1 MPSVVINASLNE
13 SDETP
18 QRVDLRAFVAEED
31 WAGSFNRLQFHRSKT
46 GPSGPFEEITW
57 STWLAPRIPS
67 NAKDAPTSPVTGAL
81 VNVVGTDLE
90 LLINEQELTVTFT
103 GSDPLSLSQ
112 VATQISTQSNG
123 KLSSYVDSEG
133 QLVIESVQPGLSSRL
148 AVLESEAATILELP
162 IEDVTGRDPRHNLV
176 SGQTVYELTDHFG
189 SREYYYRTRFY
200 SSITGARG
208 EPSVSSTPKNANGV
222 SASNIIVGYA
232 ELAQQSGS
240 VWVGAEVHIYVEGGG
255 PLVDGKLVGG
265 ATVKKL
271 TDESG
276 RVEFQVVRGQ
286 RLTVVVQGTTHV
298 RTITVPTDPAIEV
311 FSFFDPSIA
320 DDDVFKVAIPEIV
333 VAERRSL

>member
-1 MPSVVINASLNE
+1 MSSVVINASLNE

-18 QRVDLRAFVAEED
+18 QRVDLRAFVTEAD
-31 WAGSFNRLQFHRSKT
+31 WAGSFNRLQFYRSKT
-46 GPSGPFEEITW
+46 GPSGPFEEMTG

-67 NAKDAPTSPVTGAL
+67 SAGDAPTSPVTGAL
-81 VNVVGTDLE
+81 VNVVGTSLE
-90 LLINEQELTVTFT
+90 LLINEQELTITFT
-103 GSDPLSLSQ
+103 GSNPLSLSQ
-112 VATQISTQSNG
+112 AATQVSTQSNG

-162 IEDVTGRDPRHNLV
+162 IEDVTGRDARPNLV
-176 SGQTVYELTDHFG
+176 SGQTVYELTDYFG

-200 SSITGARG
+200 SSLTGARG

-222 SASNIIVGYA
+222 NASNIIVGYV
-232 ELAQQSGS
+232 ELAQQSGG
-240 VWVGAEVHIYVEGGG
+240 VWEGAEVHIYNEGGG

-286 RLTVVVQGTTHV
+286 RLTIVVQGTVHI
-298 RTITVPTDPAIEV
+298 RTVTVPTDPAIET
-311 FSFFDPSIA
+311 FNFFDPSIA
-320 DDDVFKVAIPEIV
+320 DDDVFRVSVPELV
-333 VAERRSL
+333 TAERRSL